1 MYEQNYRC
9 FFERVS
15 KTKISIK
22 NAFKHPDNF
31 VIEGGNQ
38 ESNKTCLVFLQ
49 TLKL

>member
-1 MYEQNYRC
+1 MYERNYRC

-22 NAFKHPDNF
+22 NALHPDNF

-49 TLKL
+49 TFKL